1 MRFGD
6 DDNANWIA
14 VVLAIGV
21 ILWGIVVVL
30 VTRRV

>member
-1 MRFGD
+1 MRLGD
-6 DDNANWIA
+6 EGNTDWLPVILA
-14 VVLAIGV
+14 VGV